1 MAYEGQLKPDSMPE
15 GANLR
20 PVWADSWLKR
30 ADLWLKRIRLRP
42 EMAVL
47 KLERA
52 ELRHGRADLR
62 SNKRVGLVLAEEGR
76 GA

>member
-1 MAYEGQLKPDSMPE
+1 M
-15 GANLR
+15 
-20 PVWADSWLKR
+20 
-30 ADLWLKRIRLRP
+30 WLKRIGLRP
-42 EMAVL
+42 ERAVL